1 MSQPALHL
9 YVDSQFSSLYA
20 LSAFVALTEKNLDF
34 QLHGV
39 DLAARAQQQP
49 AYAALSLTRRV
60 PTLRHDEFALSESS
74 AISEY
79 LDEVFPGAP
88 LYPTEPQARARARQ
102 LQAWL
107 RSDLQL
113 IRQERSSDVI
123 FAGARKVPLT
133 PAAQEAAQKLFDIAS
148 ALLPDD
154 AANLFGAWSIAD
166 LDLAATLN
174 RLVLHGDAV
183 PAPLARYAQ
192 QQWQRPAVQ
201 RWLALAA
208 QARHGRAA

>member
-1 MSQPALHL
+1 MSQSALHL

-34 QLHGV
+34 QLHTV
-39 DLAARAQQQP
+39 DLAARAQH
-49 AYAALSLTRRV
+49 AAGYAALSLTRRV
-60 PTLRHDEFALSESS
+60 PTLQHGDFALSESS

-79 LDEVFPGAP
+79 LDEQFAGRA
-88 LYPTEPQARARARQ
+88 LYPAAPQLRARARQ

-113 IRQERSSDVI
+113 LRQERGSDVI
-123 FAGARKVPLT
+123 FAAARKAALT
-133 PAAQEAAQKLFDIAS
+133 PAAQEAASKLFSIAD
-148 ALLPDD
+148 ALLPDA
-154 AANLFGAWSIAD
+154 AANLFGDWSIAD

-183 PAPLARYAQ
+183 PERLAHYAR

-208 QARHGRAA
+208 QARHSRAA